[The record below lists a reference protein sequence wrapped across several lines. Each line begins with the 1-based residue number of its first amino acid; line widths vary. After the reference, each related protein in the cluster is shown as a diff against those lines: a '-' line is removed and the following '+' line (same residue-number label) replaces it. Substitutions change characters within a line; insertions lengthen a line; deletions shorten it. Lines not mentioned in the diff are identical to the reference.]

1 MEHLRTRLRR
11 LLLLLLDALENREDE
26 HRVSSADLRELMRAV
41 GLDDDDLEELLQW
54 SGQRSLIEPGE
65 AWLSANLVNR
75 ASDSALRLMGQ
86 REDELVTVAA
96 FGYLLR
102 LVRTR
107 QITAEQMES
116 MMQFAQL
123 VPEGPLSPG
132 DLSPLLDRVVFHDP
146 GRGWIDEAAALGR
159 AH

>member
-1 MEHLRTRLRR
+1 M
-11 LLLLLLDALENREDE
+11 LDALENREDE
-26 HRVSSADLRELMRAV
+26 HRVTAADLRELMRAV

-54 SGQRSLIEPGE
+54 TGQRPLLEPGE
-65 AWLSANLVNR
+65 SWLATNLVNR
-75 ASDSALRLMGQ
+75 ASDSALRQMGQ

-107 QITAEQMES
+107 QISAEQMES

-123 VPEGPLSPG
+123 VPEGPLSPR

-146 GRGWIDEAAALGR
+146 GQGWIDGGEAHGR